1 MNPDTPPRTDAADD
15 TEAGGADAEGTDGPD
30 TDGVA
35 GRLER
40 VGRFSAD
47 NPRTVIAAA
56 LVLVVVAAV
65 VAVATVQVNVGVL
78 LYVDDDSETA
88 QNWATVESEY
98 DRGNTVFVVLEPN
111 RSVTDPETVA
121 LVDRLDYRYSGV
133 EGLSSVRSLA
143 DVVRAG
149 AGGEIPDT
157 ERGVQRALDRVAA
170 RDNVTRTLAG
180 TVHPEN
186 GTTILLLSYGDI
198 PPPPDSGALDLVTT
212 KDSEVVEQRVTA
224 ATDAADL
231 PPSVSATVTGASLF
245 EHAAIELMVT
255 EIVVLFAGGLLL
267 VFGAVYL
274 VMRRRLESGWHAFLS
289 LASALAAL
297 VVMLAVM
304 GLLGFDFSAIMLS
317 VLPVGLGLGVDY
329 GLQVQTRYRE
339 EREAGRAPRDAAGV
353 AARTTGR
360 TLLLAAVTTVV
371 GLGSLLA
378 APVPPV
384 RQFGVTASTSVVVA
398 MALSVTV
405 LVSLLVILDDGHEV
419 GTEAGDDTGF
429 RWVGDTDRGTPAATD
444 GGSTQLTGRLE
455 RAASRVVRF
464 AGARPLVVLLVVLPA
479 AAGGV
484 AVYDDIETTQEML
497 DYWPQDLEERA
508 EFERTTES
516 VESPK
521 TVYVLVRTEDPYD
534 PATLREVASYQ
545 RRLSGLPDVNAA
557 GGPVTAVTAATD
569 GGVPATESR
578 VRQIL
583 SEQSQAPLSDVAA
596 PSDRPG
602 ELLLTL
608 YVDDV
613 RGAETRTLVDRIEA
627 EAEGMNAG
635 VAVTGKPVV
644 NRAIIDNVTA
654 GFGRTT
660 LLSFSVALLVLAVV
674 LRSVRDSALLVLTV
688 PAAAASLMLGA
699 MYLLGIP
706 WNPGTVSMA
715 SIALGV
721 GVDYGLHVHERYR
734 ELLETP
740 DMDRATAMAAAVRR
754 LSRPIL
760 GSALTTMAGF
770 GVLLVSR
777 FPVVR
782 NFGKT
787 LVLVVAFSLLMA
799 VLTFPAAVFLTS
811 GSRERGYVARL
822 RALVPDRVG
831 AVWPT
836 GLSGPVVPSPQP
848 VDGPGGGQ
856 SVPDGE
862 STGPTAT
869 PQQVAA
875 CPACGAALAEDPSHC
890 TACDE
895 HVDPHSPGTEESEG
909 TSPVLAAATN
919 LIVPGAD
926 KPTELVL
933 QARGRTLTVEDGAR
947 LGRDVRRLFL
957 ETGGTVDE
965 AVLVHREHVRFDR
978 EDGQF
983 YVHDL
988 GENPTRVNGQPLREG
1003 ERAPIDPGDE
1013 LDLSGVVTLRVEHS
1027 DE

>member
-1 MNPDTPPRTDAADD
+1 MTPDTPSRTDAADD
-15 TEAGGADAEGTDGPD
+15 TEAGGADADGANTD
-30 TDGVA
+30 TDASGVA

-40 VGRFSAD
+40 VGRFSAR
-47 NPRTVIAAA
+47 NPRTVAVAA
-56 LVLVVVAAV
+56 LLVVVVAGV

-88 QNWATVESEY
+88 QDWAAVESGY
-98 DRGNTVFVVLEPN
+98 DRGNTVFVVLDSN

-121 LVDRLDYRYSGV
+121 MVDRLDDRYSSLAGV
-133 EGLSSVRSLA
+133 SSVRSLA

-170 RDNVTRTLAG
+170 QNNVTRTLAR

-186 GTTILLLSYGDI
+186 GTTVLLLSYGDI
-198 PPPPDSGALDLVTT
+198 PPPSDSGGLDLVAT
-212 KDSEVVEQRVTA
+212 KDSEIIEQRVTG
-224 ATDAADL
+224 ATDAAGL
-231 PPSVSATVTGASLF
+231 PPSVSATVTGPSLF
-245 EHAAIELMVT
+245 EHAALELMVT

-274 VMRRRLESGWHAFLS
+274 VMRRRLERGWHAFLS
-289 LASALAAL
+289 VGTATAAL

-304 GLLGFDFSAIMLS
+304 GLLGYDFSAIMLS

-339 EREAGRAPRDAAGV
+339 EREAGRAPTEAAGV
-353 AARTTGR
+353 ATRTTGR

-384 RQFGVTASTSVVVA
+384 RQFGVTASTSVVAA
-398 MALSVTV
+398 MALSVTL
-405 LVSLLVILDDGHEV
+405 LVSLLVVLDDGGEAETAAGDGAAAA
-419 GTEAGDDTGF
+419 GTDDTGF
-429 RWVGDTDRGTPAATD
+429 RWGGEPGPGGAAGGDATAAPDAATSGD
-444 GGSTQLTGRLE
+444 GTAAGGAAHPDGRLE
-455 RAASRVVRF
+455 RAAARVVRF

-508 EFERTTES
+508 EFERTTGML
-516 VESPK
+516 ESPK
-521 TVYVLVRTEDPYD
+521 TVYVLVRADDPYD
-534 PATLREVASYQ
+534 PATVREVAAYQ
-545 RRLSGLPDVNAA
+545 RRLSGLPEVDAV
-557 GGPVTAVTAATD
+557 GGPVTALTSAT
-569 GGVPATESR
+569 GGDVPATESR
-578 VRQIL
+578 VRQTL
-583 SEQSQAPLSDVAA
+583 EEQSRAPLSDVTA
-596 PSDRPG
+596 PSHRPG

-613 RGAETRTLVDRIEA
+613 RGEETGQLVDRIEA
-627 EAEGMNAG
+627 EADGMG
-635 VAVTGKPVV
+635 EDVSVAVTGKPVV
-644 NRAIIDNVTA
+644 NRIIIENVTA

-660 LLSFSVALLVLAVV
+660 LLSFSVALVVLAVV
-674 LRSVRDSALLVLTV
+674 LRSLRDSVLLVLTV

-699 MYLLGIP
+699 MYLLDIP

-734 ELLETP
+734 ELLETGL
-740 DMDRATAMAAAVRR
+740 DRAAAMAGAVRR
-754 LSRPIL
+754 LSRPVL

-787 LVLVVAFSLLMA
+787 LVLVVGLSLLVTA
-799 VLTFPAAVFLTS
+799 LTLPAAVFLTANS
-811 GSRERGYVARL
+811 RGYGARL
-822 RALVPDRVG
+822 RALLPEGVG
-831 AVWPT
+831 TAGTSDLPMAPEPT
-836 GLSGPVVPSPQP
+836 PQP
-848 VDGPGGGQ
+848 GDGSGQDSGGH
-856 SVPDGE
+856 
-862 STGPTAT
+862 TA
-869 PQQVAA
+869 V
-875 CPACGAALAEDPSHC
+875 
-890 TACDE
+890 
-895 HVDPHSPGTEESEG
+895 
-909 TSPVLAAATN
+909 AAATD
-919 LIVPGAD
+919 LVTTDESQPL
-926 KPTELVL
+926 ELVL
-933 QARGRTLTVEDGAR
+933 RVRERDLTVEDGDS
-947 LGRDVRRLFL
+947 LGREVRRLFV
-957 ETGGTVDE
+957 ETGGDFE
-965 AVLVHREHVRFDR
+965 KAVLVHREHVRFEC

-983 YVHDL
+983 YVRDL
-988 GENPTRVNGQPLREG
+988 GENPTRVNGQQLEKG
-1003 ERAPIDPGDE
+1003 ERHPVAPGDE
-1013 LDLSGVVTLRVEHS
+1013 LDLAGVVTLRVA
-1027 DE
+1027 DA